1 MHTPLP
7 TLTVPPTDTDIG
19 HAPPDPATG
28 RDASGR
34 FARGNPGGP
43 GNPYYRRQAKLKRA
57 LLESI
62 TEDDVRSVVQ
72 VLLGLARTG
81 DLAAIKLYL
90 HYAAGKPDKDVDPD
104 REELHEW
111 ELQKQSPPLDQVMGL
126 MTQGIPTATANQ
138 RVRATMP
145 IVADCNLKRLSQS
158 ILDGRDFQGEPIAP
172 SLEEAAPQTVRD
184 GGKRPSASARRMAA
198 GVRPAEETGDNG
210 GEDERAFDEMADEEL
225 AAAVRTGDIGALLA
239 ALQARSG
246 GETGPGERDRL
257 RRD

>member
-1 MHTPLP
+1 MNPTPTP
-7 TLTVPPTDTDIG
+7 
-19 HAPPDPATG
+19 APVAENTTG
-28 RDASGR
+28 RDATGR
-34 FARGNPGGP
+34 FTKGNPGGP
-43 GNPYYRRQAKLKRA
+43 GNPYYRRQAELKRM
-57 LLESI
+57 LLA
-62 TEDDVRSVVQ
+62 SVTDADIQSVMQ
-72 VLLGLARTG
+72 VLLGLARGG

-90 HYAAGKPDKDVDPD
+90 QYAAGKPAREVDPD
-104 REELHEW
+104 RAELHEW
-111 ELQKQSPPLDQVMGL
+111 ELQKQAPPLDQVMGL
-126 MTQGIPTATANQ
+126 MAQNIPTATANQ

-145 IVADCNLKRLSQS
+145 IVADCHLKRLSQS

-172 SLEEAAPQTVRD
+172 PLEEEAPQTVRD